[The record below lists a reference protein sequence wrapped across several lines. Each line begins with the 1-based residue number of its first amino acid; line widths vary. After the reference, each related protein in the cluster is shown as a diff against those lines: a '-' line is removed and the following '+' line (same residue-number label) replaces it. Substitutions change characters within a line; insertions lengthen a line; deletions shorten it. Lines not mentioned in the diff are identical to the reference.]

1 MKKTEEEP
9 EPSQTSD
16 AVKDRKRRPMNIFLR
31 IFFGVLLPLAVLIAG
46 GKVVLYMIDTAPKA
60 ERRSSSSNQKSRL
73 VEAQPA
79 RISTE
84 NTSVDAYGTVKPA
97 RMIQLQPRVSGEI
110 IEVSDELMP
119 GGVFKT
125 GDVILRIDPTDYKL
139 IVSQRTSEVANAESA
154 FRIEQGNQ
162 SIEKREYELL
172 GETIRDEDRDLILRQ
187 PQLKAVEAAV
197 DIAKAMLKK
206 AELDLSRTEVR
217 APFNCMVESYSI
229 NLGAQV
235 STNTNLATLVGT
247 DEYWIELS
255 VPVYD
260 LKWIQIPRAVND
272 GVGSEVR
279 VYNKAAWGENVYRT
293 GLVIRLAGSLEQK
306 ARMARLIVSAKDP
319 LGLTE
324 ENAGASML
332 LINSYVGVEIEG
344 IQVENVI
351 AIPRRL
357 LRDGDHVW
365 ILNKEGKL
373 EIRPVTVAYGSRN
386 RVLISSGVTE
396 GELVVTTDL
405 SAPIAGAPL
414 RTEDQEV
421 IPKESKVEA
430 KPSIP
435 AEIPESSGSK

>member
-1 MKKTEEEP
+1 
-9 EPSQTSD
+9 
-16 AVKDRKRRPMNIFLR
+16 
-31 IFFGVLLPLAVLIAG
+31 
-46 GKVVLYMIDTAPKA
+46 
-60 ERRSSSSNQKSRL
+60 
-73 VEAQPA
+73 
-79 RISTE
+79 
-84 NTSVDAYGTVKPA
+84 
-97 RMIQLQPRVSGEI
+97 
-110 IEVSDELMP
+110 
-119 GGVFKT
+119 
-125 GDVILRIDPTDYKL
+125 
-139 IVSQRTSEVANAESA
+139 
-154 FRIEQGNQ
+154 
-162 SIEKREYELL
+162 
-172 GETIRDEDRDLILRQ
+172 
-187 PQLKAVEAAV
+187 
-197 DIAKAMLKK
+197 
-206 AELDLSRTEVR
+206 
-217 APFNCMVESYSI
+217 
-229 NLGAQV
+229 
-235 STNTNLATLVGT
+235 
-247 DEYWIELS
+247 
-255 VPVYD
+255 
-260 LKWIQIPRAVND
+260 
-272 GVGSEVR
+272 
-279 VYNKAAWGENVYRT
+279 
-293 GLVIRLAGSLEQK
+293 
-306 ARMARLIVSAKDP
+306 MARLIVSAKDP

-414 RTEDQEV
+414 RTEDQVV